1 MNLRVTDN
9 SADST
14 ISRINTQRSRLSVL
28 QERIT
33 TGKRINRPSDDPA
46 GAEAVINLKTTQSEI
61 EQFVRAA
68 ATANQKLTATDNGL
82 NDYENILTR
91 IKSLVSPGLSDTTTP
106 QGRSLLAIDIES
118 LRDRILSLAGSKNGD
133 DYLFGGTRQNAPP
146 FDPVTGIPAN
156 TPASSQYM
164 QIEPGANAIAVGVT
178 AETIFADANSTIFAD
193 LTAAAAAMRGT
204 GDPAA
209 DRAVLI
215 NTMVRTD
222 VYTNLSAVAHARVGV
237 NLNLAENTIDR
248 LKNNSLA
255 LDERVTSI
263 EAADFAETALE
274 FTNAQR
280 VLEATLQTSA
290 QQNRR
295 SLFDFLG

>member
-274 FTNAQR
+274 FTSAQR

>member
-1 MNLRVTDN
+1 MNFRVTDN

-46 GAEAVINLKTTQSEI
+46 GAEAVINLKTTQTEI

-68 ATANQKLTATDNGL
+68 GTVSQKLTATDSGL
-82 NDYENILTR
+82 NEYENILTR
-91 IKSLVSPGLSDTTTP
+91 IKSLISPGLSDTTTP
-106 QGRSLLAIDIES
+106 QGRKLMAIDIES

-133 DYLFGGTRQNAPP
+133 DYLFGGTRQDAPP
-146 FDPVTGIPAN
+146 FDPVTGSPAN
-156 TPASSQYM
+156 TPASAQYV
-164 QIEPGANAIAVGVT
+164 QIEPGANAIAAGVT

-222 VYTNLSAVAHARVGV
+222 VYTGLSAVAHARVGV

-255 LDERVTSI
+255 LDESVASI
-263 EAADFAETALE
+263 ETADFAETALE

-280 VLEATLQTSA
+280 VLEATLQASA

>member
-46 GAEAVINLKTTQSEI
+46 GAEAIINLKTTQSEI

-204 GDPAA
+204 GDAAA